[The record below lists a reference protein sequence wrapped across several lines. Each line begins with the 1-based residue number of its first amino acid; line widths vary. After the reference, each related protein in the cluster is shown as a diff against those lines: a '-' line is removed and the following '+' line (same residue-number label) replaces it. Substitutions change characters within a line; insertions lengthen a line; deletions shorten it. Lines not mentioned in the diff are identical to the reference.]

1 MDENSN
7 VNRENNFRNFGE
19 SILESAGE
27 GIIEGLRQSISKPQ
41 EDAYLQGI
49 NTGKGKT
56 IAALYEANVEDSAII
71 ELMNKHWDMTMRET
85 THILT
90 IEKRQAA
97 LRELQLFLELEGY
110 SESMIRSFMIK
121 HSVTM
126 QMKENPELQKL
137 RNDPKKLKSL
147 LLNNEEK
154 FKK

>member
-7 VNRENNFRNFGE
+7 ENRENNFRNFGE

-27 GIIEGLRQSISKPQ
+27 GIIEGVRQSISKPK
-41 EDAYLQGI
+41 EDAYLQGL

-56 IAALYEANVEDSAII
+56 IAALYEANVEDRAII

-85 THILT
+85 TRILI

-97 LRELQLFLELEGY
+97 LRELQLLLELEGY

-121 HSVTM
+121 NSVII

-137 RNDPKKLKSL
+137 RNNPKKLKSL
-147 LLNNEEK
+147 LLKNEEK
-154 FKK
+154 IEK